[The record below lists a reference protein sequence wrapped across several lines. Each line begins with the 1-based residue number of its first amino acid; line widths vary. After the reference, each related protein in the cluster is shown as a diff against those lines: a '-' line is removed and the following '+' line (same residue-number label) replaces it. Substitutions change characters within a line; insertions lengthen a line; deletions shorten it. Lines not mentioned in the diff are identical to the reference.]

1 MAERILKPAS
11 AKTDTNWKIDGS
23 EISTREEKTK
33 GLEREG
39 NSGEIRNYLEKLGFT
54 KAADGT
60 MTMKVQSNT
69 VKRNEK
75 GNVVERR
82 TADGKILT
90 STEKENSRD

>member
-1 MAERILKPAS
+1 MAERISKPAS
-11 AKTDTNWKIDGS
+11 AIHSANWKIEGS

-39 NSGEIRNYLEKLGFT
+39 NSGEIRDYLERLGFT

-69 VKRNEK
+69 VKRDAK

-82 TADGKILT
+82 TADGRILT
-90 STEKENSRD
+90 STEREEAR